1 MNSFCR
7 EKFMLRTSYWESN
20 VTVSGTQLTQPTQ
33 PTQQTIYSK
42 AYNKDATRIPPLLL
56 ASILIV
62 IVAIIFKFVFH
73 YEPIFEL
80 FFPPFDWPIFRDLTN
95 TTGLISGQLAELNIP
110 ASSVIINYRVT
121 SQYLADVIDRN
132 DLSPNNSD
140 EIAQYLNQLGDKIGN
155 SGKTIEKMYPVGN
168 MVLREIVMELKFII
182 DNIRSGQILS
192 QQNVTYL
199 ADRYGKIL
207 STVTKLRDKFQKITD
222 ELDDL
227 YILYNG
233 THHQLANGIDDV
245 ELFFE
250 EITPELGE
258 YYDMEQL
265 KRDLGYLKQIMEK
278 VPDIRRQIH
287 RLLSEF
293 NNHRQILIRCH
304 GEWSSLRRRKLVSS
318 EDTESLEEVITKLN
332 RMAETFMEKDQ
343 ENYEIRIYV

>member
-7 EKFMLRTSYWESN
+7 EKFILRTSFWESN
-20 VTVSGTQLTQPTQ
+20 VTIPSAQLTQPIQ

-42 AYNKDATRIPPLLL
+42 AYNKNATRIQPLILAILL
-56 ASILIV
+56 V
-62 IVAIIFKFVFH
+62 IVAIIFKLVFH
-73 YEPIFEL
+73 YE
-80 FFPPFDWPIFRDLTN
+80 PFDWPIFRDLTN

-132 DLSPNNSD
+132 DLSSNNSD
-140 EIAQYLNQLGDKIGN
+140 EIAQYLYQLGDKIGN

-168 MVLREIVMELKFII
+168 IVLREIVMELKFII

-233 THHQLANGIDDV
+233 THHQLANGINDV
-245 ELFFE
+245 ELLFE
-250 EITPELGE
+250 EITPELRE

-265 KRDLGYLKQIMEK
+265 KQDLGYLKQMMK
-278 VPDIRRQIH
+278 KLPDIRRQIH
-287 RLLSEF
+287 RLLFEF
-293 NNHRQILIRCH
+293 NNHRQILVRCRD
-304 GEWSSLRRRKLVSS
+304 EWFRLRRRKLVSS
-318 EDTESLEEVITKLN
+318 EDTESLEEVIKKLN
-332 RMAETFMEKDQ
+332 RMAGTFMEKDQ
-343 ENYEIRIYV
+343 ENNEIRIYV